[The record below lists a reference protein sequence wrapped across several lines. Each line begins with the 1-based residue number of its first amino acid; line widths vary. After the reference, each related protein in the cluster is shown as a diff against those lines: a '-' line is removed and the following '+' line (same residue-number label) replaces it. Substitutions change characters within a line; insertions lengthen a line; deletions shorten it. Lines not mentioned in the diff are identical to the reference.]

1 MGVDMSGIGRF
12 DDIHGDEDEIQEEQ
26 RYEKELYN
34 EEKAEE
40 SN

>member
-1 MGVDMSGIGRF
+1 MGVANVPTMSVY
-12 DDIHGDEDEIQEEQ
+12 IHGDEDEIQEEQ